1 MTNTAIFRTTM
12 WNSKPPEVA
21 ALKGG
26 RVRVAR
32 NLSQV
37 TTEDGTFWHGESA
50 IMTADA
56 YAAYEGARQV
66 ALKREQEI
74 ADETILALIEEGSI

>member
-1 MTNTAIFRTTM
+1 MTTTATFRTTV
-12 WNSKPPEVA
+12 WNNKPPEVA
-21 ALKGG
+21 VLKSGK
-26 RVRVAR
+26 VRVAR
-32 NLSQV
+32 SLVQFTN
-37 TTEDGTFWHGESA
+37 EDGTFWRGESA